1 MSCTDREK
9 QLPAYLE
16 GDLSSM
22 EMEELRD
29 HLASCENCRKALE
42 DLNKT
47 GRLVR
52 DLEEVSPPPR
62 LKSQI
67 MARVRKEADGKRGIL
82 RKFFFPL
89 YIKIPVQAFAVVV
102 ISVFAFYLYRQDVS
116 QVRIKGI
123 PLPPVPIFETV
134 REPASPPSRV
144 TPRKQ
149 SVSPK
154 RTARGDQELPA
165 VSTGRNDEGA
175 SLSSAVPEEG
185 TPETG
190 NTTVDEVTSENAP
203 TSAAPAPPTMSQV
216 LGEEAKGAVSSAV
229 KQKNGE
235 TRPPAALPREKN
247 GVCEP
252 EADLCR
258 YGVKAEEGDRSLA
271 KDARMSGAEMT
282 LEWILSVQDAG
293 AAVAELEDYAGKI
306 DSRYAGTLVRDG
318 KHVFTTDIRPSSVGA
333 FREKLHTLGQVS
345 TDKELEVARDVQ
357 WVRIQVIV
365 VPFARSK
372 P

>member
-1 MSCTDREK
+1 MNCSDIEK

-16 GDLSSM
+16 GDLSSV

-47 GRLVR
+47 GRLVH

-67 MARVRKEADGKRGIL
+67 MARVREEADGKRGIL

-102 ISVFAFYLYRQDVS
+102 ISVFAFYLYRQDVP
-116 QVRIKGI
+116 QMRIKGI
-123 PLPPVPIFETV
+123 PLPPVPIFETA
-134 REPASPPSRV
+134 REPASPPSRQI
-144 TPRKQ
+144 PQKQ

-154 RTARGDQELPA
+154 RDVRGDQEMPP
-165 VSTGRNDEGA
+165 VSTGRNEEGA

-190 NTTVDEVTSENAP
+190 NTAADEVTTENAP
-203 TSAAPAPPTMSQV
+203 ASAAPAPLAMSQV
-216 LGEEAKGAVSSAV
+216 LGGEAKGAFSSAV

-252 EADLCR
+252 EEDLCR
-258 YGVKAEEGDRSLA
+258 YEA
-271 KDARMSGAEMT
+271 KTEDGERIVAKETRMPGAEMT

-306 DSRYAGTLVRDG
+306 ESRYAGTVVRDG

-345 TDKELEVARDVQ
+345 VDKEPEVSRDIQ
-357 WVRIQVIV
+357 WVHIQVIL
-365 VPFARSK
+365 VPSAHSK